1 MKLKHIAIA
10 TTLSAA
16 LVLQGCATMNI
27 PGLSSPSGSTAS
39 TDTTAK
45 PASKKSGILKGA
57 GIGCLAGGGLSFLLG
72 KKDTKSL
79 AIGCGAGAVVGG
91 VVAYEKQLHAAKD
104 AAAAAEAAGMKA
116 KVETKTV
123 TADDGKATEALQ
135 SLVIAYDPAD
145 MIHIGPK
152 TRDTLDKLGGLT
164 KAAKNKLDIRF
175 EGKSPACEV
184 PLKDLERQGALM
196 NHTVIDRCGAT
207 TQNRIVI
214 SPMPEV

>member
-27 PGLSSPSGSTAS
+27 PGLSPSGSTAS
-39 TDTTAK
+39 SDTAAK
-45 PASKKSGILKGA
+45 PASKTGGILKGA

-72 KKDTKSL
+72 KKNTKSL
-79 AIGCGAGAVVGG
+79 AMGCVVGG
-91 VVAYEKQLHAAKD
+91 ATGGFIAYEMQLHAAKD
-104 AAAAAEAAGMKA
+104 AAAAAQAAGMKA

-123 TADDGKATEALQ
+123 TAEDGKQTEALQ
-135 SLVIAYDPAD
+135 SLVIAYDPSD
-145 MIHIGPK
+145 MKHIGPK

>member
-27 PGLSSPSGSTAS
+27 PGLSPSGSTAS
-39 TDTTAK
+39 SDTTAK
-45 PASKKSGILKGA
+45 PASKTGGILKGA
-57 GIGCLAGGGLSFLLG
+57 GIGCLTVGGLAMLLGHKNQAAAGCVVGAAAGGF
-72 KKDTKSL
+72 
-79 AIGCGAGAVVGG
+79 I
-91 VVAYEKQLHAAKD
+91 AYEKQLHAAKD
-104 AAAAAEAAGMKA
+104 AAAAAQAAGMKA

-123 TADDGKATEALQ
+123 TAEDGKQTEALQ

-145 MIHIGPK
+145 MKHIGPK
-152 TRDTLDKLGGLT
+152 TRDTLDKLGALT

-175 EGKSPACEV
+175 QGSNPACEV
-184 PLKDLERQGALM
+184 PLKDLERQGALV
-196 NHTVIDRCGAT
+196 NHTVIDQCGAT
-207 TQNRIVI
+207 SQNRIVI